1 MWALGQKRPVGRG
14 EGVGKLLR
22 DLRRQAHL
30 LHHRWQHKACGPNP
44 ASTLF
49 YPAGTLFL
57 PGGSA
62 ELSLNY

>member
-49 YPAGTLFL
+49 YPARHLVSTRRQRRAL
-57 PGGSA
+57 A
-62 ELSLNY
+62 